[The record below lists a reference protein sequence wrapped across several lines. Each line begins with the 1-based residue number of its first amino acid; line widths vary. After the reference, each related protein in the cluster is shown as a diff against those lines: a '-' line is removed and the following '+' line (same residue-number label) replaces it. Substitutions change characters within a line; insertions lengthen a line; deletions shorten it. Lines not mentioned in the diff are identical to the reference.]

1 MLIVA
6 AGVVGVAWRAGV
18 MQIGVEMSTILLPA
32 LRTAAARALADARLI
47 VLVTLLLT
55 TAIGLWWWAEEDAL
69 G

>member
-1 MLIVA
+1 MRGA
-6 AGVVGVAWRAGV
+6 ATRA
-18 MQIGVEMSTILLPA
+18 I
-32 LRTAAARALADARLI
+32 ADARLI